1 MLATTGP
8 AFCSVMSVHC
18 PTARLHHCH
27 KALARVPQVIWMV
40 LFQVLQVY
48 IYTQIYIYTHE
59 ISQKTAYTSVLQRPV
74 FV

>member
-1 MLATTGP
+1 MPATTGP

-48 IYTQIYIYTHE
+48 IYTQIYE